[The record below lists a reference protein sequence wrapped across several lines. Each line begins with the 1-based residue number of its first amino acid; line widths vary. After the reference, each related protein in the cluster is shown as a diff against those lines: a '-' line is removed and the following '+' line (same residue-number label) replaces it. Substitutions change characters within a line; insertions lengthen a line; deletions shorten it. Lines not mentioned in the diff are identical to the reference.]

1 MSQSEPVE
9 GVERQRHGRYI
20 GLLGLLILVLIT
32 LNTILTKPNGAS
44 GIEPGQ
50 QLAPFAVPLA
60 LSQLNGY
67 SDVATRAD
75 EGQAGNV
82 PACKERGPQILNIC
96 ELYEQG
102 PVVLALFVNAAA
114 CTEVLDHMQAL
125 TSSFPDVRFAAVSI
139 KNSRGQL
146 RRFIQQ
152 HHLSIPIGYDRDGSL
167 VALYKVASCPQVTFA
182 YRGGVVQSKAL
193 LTTPTMA
200 TLLARVAELL
210 SAARIREK
218 SGTG

>member
-20 GLLGLLILVLIT
+20 GLLGLVILVLIT
-32 LNTILTKPNGAS
+32 VNTILTKPNGAS
-44 GIEPGQ
+44 GISPGQ
-50 QLAPFAVPLA
+50 PLAPFAVPLA

-67 SDVATRAD
+67 SDVATHAD

-96 ELYEQG
+96 ELYEHG
-102 PVVLALFVNAAA
+102 PVVLALFVDEGS
-114 CTEVLDHMQAL
+114 CPQVLGEMQAL
-125 TSSFPDVRFAAVSI
+125 TSSFSQVRFAAVSI
-139 KNSRGQL
+139 KSSRGQL
-146 RRFIQQ
+146 RKFIQR

-167 VALYKVASCPQVTFA
+167 AALYKVASCPQITFA
-182 YRGGVVQSKAL
+182 YRGGVVQSKAV

-200 TLLARVAELL
+200 TLRARVAELL
-210 SAARIREK
+210 SASSSREK
-218 SGTG
+218 RVG